1 MVPELPEVT
10 ELPMEETREPEVL
23 ILDLTGSL
31 SPQLPVVPDS
41 GEDASEPPPG
51 SRSERDERKRTRGEG
66 IRTAPPNADEWNK
79 FLALTVLR
87 LVTEGYLYMVL
98 FKDID
103 ESMLTSHERELISLS
118 KEDLLDIT
126 APVSVVVSR
135 QKIARKHGR
144 ELIALA
150 DSFESI
156 LDLFVWMRRVNKI
169 ARRYRASEP
178 PQQAQADYIEG
189 TIVNG
194 QVPGQNQAGP
204 IFPGFAG
211 GRG

>member
-1 MVPELPEVT
+1 MEDLEIPVPEAV
-10 ELPMEETREPEVL
+10 EPEVV
-23 ILDLTGSL
+23 ILDLTDML
-31 SPQLPVVPDS
+31 PPQLPVAADS
-41 GEDASEPPPG
+41 EEVVSEPLPG
-51 SRSERDERKRTRGEG
+51 SRADRDERKRVRGEG
-66 IRTAPPNADEWNK
+66 IKTAPPNAEEWNK
-79 FLALTVLR
+79 FLALTLLR
-87 LVTEGYLYMVL
+87 LLTEAYLHLVL
-98 FKDID
+98 FRDVD
-103 ESMLTSHERELISLS
+103 ESLLTHHERELISLS

-156 LDLFVWMRRVNKI
+156 VDLFVWMRRVNKI
-169 ARRYRASEP
+169 ARKYRVSEP
-178 PQQAQADYIEG
+178 AANSEYVEG
-189 TIVNG
+189 TVVNG
-194 QVPGQNQAGP
+194 PIPRPNQQEP